1 MVILGAILAANTVY
15 LFLIVMVVQEARISD
30 QKKNACIS
38 GYLLFKYQKF
48 VQRLSLSKKTKPF
61 WSAVTET
68 TPEHWGWHDWYIYVL
83 MKYVAFLLQM

>member
-15 LFLIVMVVQEARISD
+15 LFLIVMVVQEACISD

-68 TPEHWGWHDWYIYVL
+68 TPEH
-83 MKYVAFLLQM
+83 